1 MESELLRREQEFHK
15 INSELE
21 ERTNRLLQEI
31 DAAKS
36 KNGLNDIAR
45 PVISSA
51 LNRSRSLSQKNDSTS
66 MQSFSVKEER
76 FPSSSNKKEMAE
88 DPLAIRSNG
97 LGYEATNRLLRAK
110 LTILNKEV
118 DTLRQDYKSKSEEC
132 RKLSAELARSDE
144 EGARLDSSLSSARD
158 AAANLQNKL
167 ELTSQN
173 LTRAQAENSSL
184 NKELASAKK
193 DLKLQKQQTSAV
205 ELRLNRAL
213 EDNEKLRNSM
223 KQTQLQVKDDRE
235 NQRKIIDQLQCK
247 LKTLERQRM
256 EFTSICTKQSH
267 LIDNLQRQ
275 KAHLE
280 ANNFLHTAENEF
292 DNILDWCLKGENKAK
307 VNS

>member
-1 MESELLRREQEFHK
+1 
-15 INSELE
+15 
-21 ERTNRLLQEI
+21 
-31 DAAKS
+31 
-36 KNGLNDIAR
+36 
-45 PVISSA
+45 
-51 LNRSRSLSQKNDSTS
+51 